1 LDKSRRKFV
10 IGTAALATAGAA
22 TVAAQHEQHG
32 SAQKPPETSGPPAAD
47 KRVERKRR
55 REVAPAARVVP
66 VEAPDIPKMEWTQE
80 GQFKVFRIRA
90 EVLQREFITG
100 KWVNVWGFNGSM
112 PGPVVEITEGD
123 HVRFIVEN
131 HLPEDFS
138 MHWHGLEVPFGM
150 DGVPGLQQDPIPP
163 GGSFTYEFQV
173 NQNGTFF
180 YHSHMPMQEMM
191 GMIGPL
197 VVHPKVPHDP
207 PVDRDFV
214 LVWQEWA
221 LLPNNDTPNTLAMEF
236 NWLTINGKAG
246 PDATPMLAKQGERI
260 RVRNINL
267 GMDHHPIHLHG
278 NQFVVT
284 GTEGGRKPQSTWFK
298 ENTVVLGVA
307 QSRDF
312 EFTGQYLGA
321 WMLHCHFPHHMM
333 NAMASMVG
341 PMFGIGSGLTSGSQ
355 ENGMGMMHGGNALS
369 EDMGPKFGRT
379 LAVGAE
385 GETQT
390 TNAPVTPEGARLAA
404 GSGTDHSQH
413 GGAPAGQM
421 DHSQHGG
428 AQQGG
433 HEIAPGVVHS
443 GTRAPNARQ
452 VPGFPQDMVMIMD
465 DLVAKP
471 ETHGLRPTWT
481 IGMMGMMTLIR
492 VLTPAE
498 YDEIVGLRAGW
509 RENETQKRARAYGRS
524 KIGGRTGAPVQSAPA
539 GHDHHD

>member
-10 IGTAALATAGAA
+10 IGTAIATAGAA
-22 TVAAQHEQHG
+22 TVGAQHVHHDTP
-32 SAQKPPETSGPPAAD
+32 AQEPDTSGRPAAD
-47 KRVERKRR
+47 KRVERRR
-55 REVAPAARVVP
+55 RGERAPGARVVP

-80 GQFKVFRIRA
+80 GQYKVFRIRA

-112 PGPVVEITEGD
+112 PGPVVEVTEGD
-123 HVRFIVEN
+123 HVRFVVEN

-163 GGSFTYEFQV
+163 GGSFTYEFQI

-197 VVHPKVPHDP
+197 IVHPKVPHDP

-246 PDATPMLAKQGERI
+246 PDATPMLAKHGERI

-284 GTEGGRKPQSTWFK
+284 GTEGGRKPQATWFK
-298 ENTVVLGVA
+298 ENTVILGVA
-307 QSRDF
+307 QARDF
-312 EFTGQYLGA
+312 EFTGDYLGA

-341 PMFGIGSGLTSGSQ
+341 PMFGIGSGMTSGSQ
-355 ENGMGMMHGGNALS
+355 ENGMGMMHGGHAMS

-379 LAVGAE
+379 LGVGAE

-390 TNAPVTPEGARLAA
+390 TNAPVTPAAEAARQ
-404 GSGTDHSQH
+404 GGQDHSQH
-413 GGAPAGQM
+413 GGGQ
-421 DHSQHGG
+421 
-428 AQQGG
+428 AGG
-433 HEIAPGVVHS
+433 HEIAPGVIHG
-443 GTRAPNARQ
+443 GTRAPNART

-465 DLVAKP
+465 ELVAKP

-524 KIGGRTGAPVQSAPA
+524 KMGGRTGAPVEPAPA